1 MGKEAAEEKDETLL
15 LVLNIPHKTLL
26 NLISSVI
33 FTVTTFLL
41 MDISHQSLFIIL
53 YYTKLSLPVC
63 DPQKLKEKK

>member
-26 NLISSVI
+26 NLIPSVI

-53 YYTKLSLPVC
+53 YYTK
-63 DPQKLKEKK
+63 